1 MNFGFIDTDYIFRT
15 ALVFL
20 RVGAILFA
28 LPIFGDST
36 VPVRIRMFLSVAI
49 ALITTPLLSGAWLAP
64 VNTNPLILGM
74 LVIKEVA
81 LGLTLGLAVRIS
93 FDAILLGSS
102 MIAYQM
108 GFGAA
113 NLIAPGT
120 DMNTDPF
127 TALQRL
133 IYILIFITLN
143 LHHLFLLGIIES
155 FKIIPPG
162 GFSINPELAD
172 SLIKASSAMFG
183 SALQIAAPITVA
195 LLFTT
200 ATLGLMARAVPA
212 LNVFSL
218 SFAVNFM
225 VGLMLYIASMSFYT
239 HWLSKNY
246 NSQAQGIFSTIQLLA
261 PRGI

>member
-1 MNFGFIDTDYIFRT
+1 MQFGFIDTDNILRT

-36 VPVRIRMFLSVAI
+36 VPVRIRLFISLAV
-49 ALITTPLLSGAWLAP
+49 ALIVSPLLTGPWLRP
-64 VNTNPLILGM
+64 IDTNPVMLGV

-81 LGLTLGLAVRIS
+81 LGLVVGLVARIS

-113 NLIAPGT
+113 NLMAPGSDT
-120 DMNTDPF
+120 TMDAF
-127 TALQRL
+127 TSMQRL
-133 IYILIFITLN
+133 IYILIFFSLN
-143 LHHLFLLGIIES
+143 LHHIFLTGIIES
-155 FKIIPPG
+155 FSVLPPG
-162 GFSINPELAD
+162 AFGLNPELAQ
-172 SLIKASSAMFG
+172 SVISASGAMFSSAI
-183 SALQIAAPITVA
+183 QISAPITVA

-200 ATLGLMARAVPA
+200 AALGLMARAVPA

-225 VGLMLYIASMSFYT
+225 VGLTLYIATMSFYSS
-239 HWLSKNY
+239 WLSKNFAL
-246 NSQAQGIFSTIQLLA
+246 QAKDIFSTIHLLS
-261 PRGI
+261 PRGT